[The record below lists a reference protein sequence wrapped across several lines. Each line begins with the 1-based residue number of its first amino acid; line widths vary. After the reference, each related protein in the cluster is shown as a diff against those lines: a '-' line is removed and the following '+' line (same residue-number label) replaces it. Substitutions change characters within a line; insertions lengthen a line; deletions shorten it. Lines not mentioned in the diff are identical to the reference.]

1 MCEKQLVISSLLL
14 PILLSLC
21 CACSPRTI
29 RDARAIVVHADSL
42 REVHLVAQNEYDDS
56 LLLAQA
62 YHVLDRWQWFYADD
76 YAHACYHYGRLLRS
90 KDDHVG
96 AMKVFINATRSRTR
110 DHHILGRVYSNMA
123 ELAHL
128 VGNFPLAY
136 DMFEI
141 STNHFLQKGD
151 SLLYYYGLNN
161 MAGELA
167 EQGKKE
173 EAYTLLHII
182 ENNTVDNNVL
192 IKSIETKARA
202 CDQVQQYDSV
212 VYYTNDLLSHGYLD
226 IYGISMAAQAQQN
239 LGNLDSALHKTRIIL
254 EQTNDNRYLISALYI
269 LSRTDSTLTSDSIL
283 TITSARADAQ
293 RAWGYSHGDLSRA
306 IQLLEQ
312 ELERQPDF
320 GWLYIAIS
328 FVLTSGVLGYL
339 LYRRRKHH
347 LLLTDL
353 EEKEQMQERLTQ
365 TIDDLSIRREEQRVQ
380 MRCDVEK
387 VCSLIHESDA
397 ILTLFQ
403 WHNYTQMCNIANQ
416 RLYGIVDHLIPFGL
430 SEKEIRLCILIVLNA
445 DTKQM
450 VELIPYSHSGLGKF
464 KYTTAKKL
472 GTQTSNMRVFLL
484 NLLS

>member
-1 MCEKQLVISSLLL
+1 M
-14 PILLSLC
+14 
-21 CACSPRTI
+21 
-29 RDARAIVVHADSL
+29 
-42 REVHLVAQNEYDDS
+42 
-56 LLLAQA
+56 
-62 YHVLDRWQWFYADD
+62 
-76 YAHACYHYGRLLRS
+76 
-90 KDDHVG
+90 
-96 AMKVFINATRSRTR
+96 
-110 DHHILGRVYSNMA
+110 HIA
-123 ELAHL
+123 
-128 VGNFPLAY
+128 
-136 DMFEI
+136 
-141 STNHFLQKGD
+141 
-151 SLLYYYGLNN
+151 
-161 MAGELA
+161 
-167 EQGKKE
+167 
-173 EAYTLLHII
+173 
-182 ENNTVDNNVL
+182 
-192 IKSIETKARA
+192 
-202 CDQVQQYDSV
+202 
-212 VYYTNDLLSHGYLD
+212 HGYLD

-293 RAWGYSHGDLSRA
+293 KAWGYSHGDLSRA

-472 GTQTSNMRVFLL
+472 GTQTSNMRDFLL
-484 NLLS
+484 DLLS

>member
-1 MCEKQLVISSLLL
+1 MFEKQHVIASLLL

-56 LLLAQA
+56 LHLAQA

-90 KDDHVG
+90 KYDYVG
-96 AMKVFINATRSRTR
+96 AMKVFINATCSRTR

-123 ELAHL
+123 ELAHS

-167 EQGKKE
+167 WQEKRAE
-173 EAYTLLHII
+173 TCVLLDRIR
-182 ENNTVDNNVL
+182 TYDNYHL
-192 IKSIETKARA
+192 KRKTIETEAILYQALEKYDSVLVLMNTLYADGYSDVIGLMMKARA
-202 CDQVQQYDSV
+202 FSHVGQTDSAI
-212 VYYTNDLLSHGYLD
+212 YY
-226 IYGISMAAQAQQN
+226 AQQVV
-239 LGNLDSALHKTRIIL
+239 DTYP
-254 EQTNDNRYLISALYI
+254 DNAYLIAAYYI
-269 LSRTDSTLTSDSIL
+269 LSHDDPSLASDSIL

-293 RAWGYSHGDLSRA
+293 KAWGYSHGDLSRA

-380 MRCDVEK
+380 MRCDVENI
-387 VCSLIHESDA
+387 CSLIHESDA

-472 GTQTSNMRVFLL
+472 GTQTSNMRDFLL
-484 NLLS
+484 DLLS